1 MYLPVFSKRHKR
13 LIEAKDTNLALSKP
27 VRRRVFYTMR
37 EFDSVSRQ
45 TDLTGYNYEI
55 CTIDD
60 VESELRWEHGWES
73 LKCFDSASKEMRA
86 VKIQEFI
93 MQAPSHYIFDV
104 LELYSR
110 KLEETK
116 YDFQRK
122 ISAVFSDSSVPWRV
136 ADNVIFLVDS
146 VYLAEVLECA
156 SRLLATSGFHGAIEE
171 FQKARTHLES
181 SDTKESV
188 HQANLAL
195 ESTMKSVLGLEQ
207 AKPGQLI
214 RKMIDS
220 RIIPAYYDQ
229 FLNNFEQ
236 ILRSVNIARNE
247 EKGAGHGQGVKVIEV
262 PEPLAELVLN
272 LCGALIVFLV
282 KQNLEFKCLAAT
294 SEAVETEDEI
304 PF

>member
-13 LIEAKDTNLALSKP
+13 LIEAKATILSISKS
-27 VRRRVFYTMR
+27 VRRRLLYTIN
-37 EFDSVSRQ
+37 EFNFVSYE
-45 TDLTGYNYEI
+45 TDRTGWNHET

-60 VESELRWEHGWES
+60 VARELLWEHGWEK
-73 LKCFDSASKEMRA
+73 LKSYDSASKEMR
-86 VKIQEFI
+86 VVEIHEFI
-93 MQAPSHYIFDV
+93 MHGSSHYIFDL
-104 LELYSR
+104 LELFSR

-122 ISAVFSDSSVPWRV
+122 INTVFVDSLVPWRV

-146 VYLAEVLECA
+146 EYMAEVLESA
-156 SRLLATSGFHGAIEE
+156 SRLLVTSGFPGAMEE
-171 FQKARTHLES
+171 FQKARALLES

-195 ESTMKSVLGLEQ
+195 ESTMKSILVIGK

-214 RKMIDS
+214 RKMIESGIVPD
-220 RIIPAYYDQ
+220 YYDK
-229 FLNNFEQ
+229 FLHSFEQ
-236 ILRSVNIARNE
+236 ILRSVNVARNE
-247 EKGAGHGQGVKVIEV
+247 ERGAGHGQGINVVEV
-262 PEPLAELVLN
+262 PEALAELVLN

-282 KQNLEFKCLAAT
+282 RQNLESKRLVIT
-294 SEAVETEDEI
+294 SEAVETEEEP